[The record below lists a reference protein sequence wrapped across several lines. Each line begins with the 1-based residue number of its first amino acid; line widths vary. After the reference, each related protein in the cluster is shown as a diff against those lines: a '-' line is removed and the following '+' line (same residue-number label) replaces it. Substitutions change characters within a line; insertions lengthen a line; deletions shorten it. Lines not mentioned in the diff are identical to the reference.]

1 MTEYKARLE
10 LKSKLQQE
18 LLSFIEIDDIKAEA
32 FEYFE
37 GKDHKEAFESFWND
51 KRDELIDELN
61 DRLIN
66 TLEVI
71 GYAHGLQ
78 LASALGLW
86 NWEDNSLGIT
96 VRNGEDL
103 GFVASYEYAQ
113 HYGLV
118 YDIVDAFLE
127 DEFEVIL
134 NQ

>member
-10 LKSKLQQE
+10 LKSKIQQE
-18 LLSFIEIDDIKAEA
+18 LLSFIEIDDVKIEA
-32 FEYFE
+32 QEDGF
-37 GKDHKEAFESFWND
+37 DWHD

-61 DRLIN
+61 DRLLN

-71 GYAHGLQ
+71 GYAYGLQ

-96 VRNGEDL
+96 VKNGEDL
-103 GFVASYEYAQ
+103 GFVASYEYVQ

-118 YDIVDAFLE
+118 YDIVDAFLI
-127 DEFEVIL
+127 DEFEVEL
-134 NQ
+134 NK